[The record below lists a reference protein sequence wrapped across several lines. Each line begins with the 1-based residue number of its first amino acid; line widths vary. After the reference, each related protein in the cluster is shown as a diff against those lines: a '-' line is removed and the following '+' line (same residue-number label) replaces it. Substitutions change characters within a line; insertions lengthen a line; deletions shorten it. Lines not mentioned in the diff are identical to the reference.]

1 MSTSAN
7 APLGSAPA
15 GSARAS
21 DTPAARTSAYAT
33 GGDVAH
39 GFLGLLVVFGTIF
52 LWPVTIVALLVIS
65 AWRRRA
71 RFFSFRGRLNTA
83 LFRICIVTHALYVFV
98 VWAMIAGATEDEGVS
113 ALVYWSL
120 VSVLILLPVSVSAAA
135 VGVKRLHDHN
145 RSGWWLLPL
154 YVVPG
159 AILACDYAFNSLPSW
174 FSPLPVLVAV
184 PLLLGAF
191 VWLGCLCGTAGSNPY
206 GPEVVIENNRKKKNA
221 PIVKSPATAP
231 LAKVAPV
238 VTSPEETPPAKPA
251 AVIAATAET
260 SAVGTYAAHAIGA
273 RFFSFKGRLDRRSF
287 WVCIVLQIIYGG
299 VVTSAILGVT
309 RYGEG
314 TASTPLFWVLMSVL
328 VFLPVAISA
337 TAICAKRLHDLN
349 TSDRWLLLLL
359 VPPLSSFV
367 LLFGLIWLGGW
378 RGTVGPNLY
387 GPDVIADREAKV

>member
-7 APLGSAPA
+7 APLGGAPS

-21 DTPAARTSAYAT
+21 DTPAAKTSAHAT

-39 GFLGLLVVFGTIF
+39 GSLGLLVVFGTIF
-52 LWPVTIVALLVIS
+52 WWPVAMVALLVIN
-65 AWRRRA
+65 AWRGRS

-98 VWAMIAGATEDEGVS
+98 VWAMIAAATQDEGAS

-120 VSVLILLPVSVSAAA
+120 VSGLILLPVGVSAVA

-154 YVVPG
+154 YGVPG

-184 PLLLGAF
+184 PLLFGAF
-191 VWLGCLCGTAGSNPY
+191 VWLGCLRGTAGSNLY
-206 GPEVVIENNRKKKNA
+206 GPEVVIEDKRKKKSA
-221 PIVKSPATAP
+221 PIVKSPASAP
-231 LAKVAPV
+231 LAKAAPV
-238 VTSPEETPPAKPA
+238 VTSPEETLPVKPA

-260 SAVGTYAAHAIGA
+260 SAVGTDPGYAIRT

-287 WVCIVLQIIYGG
+287 WVCIVLQIICSG
-299 VVTSAILGVT
+299 VVASVILGVT
-309 RYGEG
+309 RYGES

-349 TSDRWLLLLL
+349 MSDRWLLLLL

-378 RGTVGPNLY
+378 RGTAGPNRY
-387 GPDVIADREAKV
+387 GPDITADKEAKV